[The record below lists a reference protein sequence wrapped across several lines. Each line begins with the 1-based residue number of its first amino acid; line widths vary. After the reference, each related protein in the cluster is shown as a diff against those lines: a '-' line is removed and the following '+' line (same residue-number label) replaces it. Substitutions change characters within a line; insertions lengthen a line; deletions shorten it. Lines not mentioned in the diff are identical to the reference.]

1 MDHIKDFLKWLI
13 HGDADP
19 LWTVL
24 FLFGA
29 VMVGI
34 VVLLVLFVVAWPL
47 GVLAVFGLFF
57 GAPYLA
63 YLSWK
68 GGRG

>member
-1 MDHIKDFLKWLI
+1 MKDFINWLF
-13 HGDADP
+13 HGATDP
-19 LWTVL
+19 LWMML
-24 FLFGA
+24 FIVGA

-34 VVLLVLFVVAWPL
+34 VVLLTLFVIAWPF

-63 YLSWK
+63 YRK
-68 GGRG
+68 AKKDE